1 MSRYLVDRIAA
12 TENNEV
18 LYNTEVIALRG
29 SDDSRL
35 EQVRR
40 KNRLGGEETERR
52 IRNLF
57 LFIGALAATDWLR
70 SCGVTLDVKGV
81 CADRRRSCPREFE
94 REQSV
99 GRHDAA

>member
-1 MSRYLVDRIAA
+1 MSRYLIDRIAA
-12 TENNEV
+12 TENIEV
-18 LYNTEVIALRG
+18 LYNTEVIALLG
-29 SDDSRL
+29 SGDSRL
-35 EQVRR
+35 EQVRW

-57 LFIGALAATDWLR
+57 LFIGALAAADWLR
-70 SCGVTLDVKGV
+70 SCGVTLDAKGFV
-81 CADRRRSCPREFE
+81 QTGADLVPRIE

>member
-1 MSRYLVDRIAA
+1 MSRYLIDRIAA
-12 TENNEV
+12 TENIEV
-18 LYNTEVIALRG
+18 LYNTEVIALLG
-29 SDDSRL
+29 SDDSLL
-35 EQVRR
+35 EQVRW

-52 IRNLF
+52 IRNLV

-70 SCGVTLDVKGV
+70 SCGVTLDAKGL
-81 CADRRRSCPREFE
+81 CRPAPILSPRIE